1 MNNQLKSGGEIL
13 VEQIVRL
20 KTELAFFV
28 PGESYLDV
36 LNAMYDKKKEL
47 RLINTRHEAGAA
59 NMAEAYG
66 KLTGKP
72 GVAFVTRG
80 PGACHASIGVHIAH
94 QDSTPM
100 ILFIGQVS
108 TQALGREAF
117 QEIDYKQMFGSI
129 CKWVTEIDRVEKIPE
144 IVSRAYKIAQ
154 AGRPGPVVVSLPED
168 ILIEKTSAKTLPFF
182 STESSTVKTD
192 SVSKLKEILANS
204 KKPLM
209 LLGGGSW
216 SDISVQSIC
225 KFAYTNHLP
234 IATSFRR
241 LDCITLKNDNF
252 VGDFGTSGP
261 TTLIKNMQ
269 AVDTLLVVGARL
281 GEMTTQGYKMLKPP
295 ILNKN
300 LIHVHVSHEEI
311 GRVFTPALGIEATP
325 EEFSK
330 TIEDEKIEN
339 SSNFKGWL
347 RKLRQEYLSDKK
359 PKSYNS
365 ELDLG
370 KVFTNFANIVSKD
383 CIYTLDAGNHSGW
396 PQRFLNFG
404 RPSRLIGSTCGS
416 MGYGVPAAIAASI
429 LFPNKMV
436 IALVGDGGFMMS
448 GLELGTA
455 LQYKANPI
463 IFIFNN
469 QSYGTIRMH
478 QEREYPGRVFGTDLK
493 NPDFLT
499 LASSF
504 GAFTCRVSQ
513 TREFMPAVEEALR
526 SKKLSVIE
534 LVMDKNQLST
544 RLHLNEMN

>member
-1 MNNQLKSGGEIL
+1 MNTQLKSGGKIL

-20 KTELAFFV
+20 NTELAFFV

-36 LNAMYDKKKEL
+36 LNSMYDKKKEL
-47 RLINTRHEAGAA
+47 KLINARHEAGAA

-80 PGACHASIGVHIAH
+80 PGACHASVGVHIAY

-108 TQALGREAF
+108 TEAIGREAF

-129 CKWVTEIDRVEKIPE
+129 TKWVTEIDRVERIPE
-144 IVSRAYKIAQ
+144 IVSRAFKIAK
-154 AGRPGPVVVSLPED
+154 AGRPGPVVVSLPEN
-168 ILIEKTSAKTLPFF
+168 ILSEKTSAKTLPFF
-182 STESSTVKTD
+182 SIETSTVQSD
-192 SVSKLKEILANS
+192 SISKLKEILAS
-204 KKPLM
+204 SEKPLI

-216 SDISVQSIC
+216 SDQSVQSIC
-225 KFAYTNHLP
+225 NFGEINNLP
-234 IATSFRR
+234 ITTSFRR
-241 LDCITLKNDNF
+241 LDCVTLNNKNF

-261 TTLIKNMQ
+261 ITLIENMQ
-269 AVDTLLVVGARL
+269 EVDALLVVGARL
-281 GEMTTQGYKMLKPP
+281 GEMTTQGYTMLKPP
-295 ILNKN
+295 ILDKN
-300 LIHVHVSHEEI
+300 LIHVHVSQEEI
-311 GRVFTPALGIEATP
+311 GKVFTPTLGIEATS
-325 EEFSK
+325 EAFSNR
-330 TIEDEKIEN
+330 IENEKIDN
-339 SSNFKGWL
+339 SSKFKQWL
-347 RKLRQEYLSDKK
+347 HKLRQEYLSDKY
-359 PKSYNS
+359 PEPYNS

-370 KVFTNFANIVSKD
+370 KVITNLGNIVSED

-416 MGYGVPAAIAASI
+416 MGYGVPAAVVASI

-436 IALVGDGGFMMS
+436 LGFVGDGGFMMS
-448 GLELGTA
+448 GMELGTA
-455 LQYKANPI
+455 LQYNAKPL

-469 QSYGTIRMH
+469 QNYGTIRMH

-504 GAFTCRVSQ
+504 GAFTRRVSQ
-513 TREFMPAVEEALR
+513 TKDFMPAVEEALK
-526 SKKLSVIE
+526 SNKLSIIE
-534 LVMDKNQLST
+534 LVTDKNQLST
-544 RLHLNEMN
+544 RLHLDDIS